1 MVLVIGSI
9 YALPNLYPTQPS
21 IQVAY
26 TDSAKSADQSLLDE
40 LEEILENEKASYE
53 EIFLRENKIVIK
65 FNDVDTQ
72 LSSKTILQ
80 NILLDKVIIA
90 LFLEPSTPQWLK
102 DIGANPVKLG
112 LDLSGGVHFLL
123 EVDIDTAQQGRLE
136 LLLDTYQKTFKEEK
150 IKFDNSSI
158 KDLALYFEFSNK
170 ESYNKALKKYRD
182 DSPLVNGLQYI
193 ITERPS
199 SNILLLEYSDIAL
212 KEIRDYAVGQ
222 NLTTLRNRVNEL
234 GVSEPIV
241 QRQGSNRIVVEL
253 PGVQD
258 PTAAKKII
266 GKTANLEFRLEANSR
281 TSPLRKE
288 QFDFKENEF
297 QTAYLEKAVIVSGDR
312 VTNAS
317 TGFDE
322 SGFAQVNI
330 TLDMQG
336 GRAMQRAT
344 SGNIGRKLGVLFV
357 EQKTNSELVTNA
369 QGESVIE
376 QTTFIEKNIISLATV
391 QAVLGTS
398 FRITGVGSPTEASEL
413 ALLLRAGALAAPMKF
428 VEERTVGP
436 SLGKE
441 NIELGMKSILI
452 GFCLVVLF
460 MALYYRVFGIAA
472 NISLIINLVLITG
485 IMSLLGASL
494 TLPGM
499 AGIVLTVGMAVDA
512 NVLIFS
518 RIREELKN
526 KDPQS
531 AIRDGFSRAFVTI
544 FDANVTTLIA
554 ALILYII
561 GTGPVKGFAITLSI
575 GIVTSMFTAIMCTRA
590 MVNLIYGNKNIMD
603 IRFRFMKFRKIA
615 GIISI
620 SLFIVSIMSL
630 SFRGLS
636 LGLDFSGGTLIEVSY
651 ESAVDLESIRNSLE
665 VNGYP
670 DSQVVNFGTNL
681 DVLIK
686 VADQSGNSSIG
697 ENIFNILNEQNIPIE
712 LKRVEF
718 VGPQVGDELRDQ
730 GGLGMIIALFMI
742 LIYVAFR
749 FQYKFALGAVT
760 ALGHDV
766 VIILGL
772 FSLFGWDF
780 DLTVLAALLAVI
792 GYSLNDT
799 IVVSDR
805 IRENFRTER
814 ILEPIDMIDLSLN
827 QTLGRTIVTSLTTLL
842 VLFAL
847 FIFGGELIRGFSLAL
862 ILGVL
867 IGTYSSIY
875 VVANMLMS
883 LTLTQE
889 DLAIPEPEGADFDG
903 MP

>member
-1 MVLVIGSI
+1 
-9 YALPNLYPTQPS
+9 
-21 IQVAY
+21 
-26 TDSAKSADQSLLDE
+26 
-40 LEEILENEKASYE
+40 
-53 EIFLRENKIVIK
+53 
-65 FNDVDTQ
+65 
-72 LSSKTILQ
+72 
-80 NILLDKVIIA
+80 
-90 LFLEPSTPQWLK
+90 
-102 DIGANPVKLG
+102 
-112 LDLSGGVHFLL
+112 
-123 EVDIDTAQQGRLE
+123 
-136 LLLDTYQKTFKEEK
+136 
-150 IKFDNSSI
+150 
-158 KDLALYFEFSNK
+158 
-170 ESYNKALKKYRD
+170 
-182 DSPLVNGLQYI
+182 
-193 ITERPS
+193 
-199 SNILLLEYSDIAL
+199 
-212 KEIRDYAVGQ
+212 
-222 NLTTLRNRVNEL
+222 
-234 GVSEPIV
+234 
-241 QRQGSNRIVVEL
+241 
-253 PGVQD
+253 
-258 PTAAKKII
+258 
-266 GKTANLEFRLEANSR
+266 
-281 TSPLRKE
+281 
-288 QFDFKENEF
+288 
-297 QTAYLEKAVIVSGDR
+297 
-312 VTNAS
+312 
-317 TGFDE
+317 
-322 SGFAQVNI
+322 
-330 TLDMQG
+330 
-336 GRAMQRAT
+336 
-344 SGNIGRKLGVLFV
+344 
-357 EQKTNSELVTNA
+357 
-369 QGESVIE
+369 
-376 QTTFIEKNIISLATV
+376 
-391 QAVLGTS
+391 
-398 FRITGVGSPTEASEL
+398 
-413 ALLLRAGALAAPMKF
+413 
-428 VEERTVGP
+428 
-436 SLGKE
+436 
-441 NIELGMKSILI
+441 
-452 GFCLVVLF
+452 
-460 MALYYRVFGIAA
+460 
-472 NISLIINLVLITG
+472 
-485 IMSLLGASL
+485 
-494 TLPGM
+494 
-499 AGIVLTVGMAVDA
+499 
-512 NVLIFS
+512 
-518 RIREELKN
+518 
-526 KDPQS
+526 
-531 AIRDGFSRAFVTI
+531 
-544 FDANVTTLIA
+544 
-554 ALILYII
+554 
-561 GTGPVKGFAITLSI
+561 
-575 GIVTSMFTAIMCTRA
+575 
-590 MVNLIYGNKNIMD
+590 MD

-615 GIISI
+615 GIISM
-620 SLFIVSIMSL
+620 SLFIISIMSL

-651 ESAVDLESIRNSLE
+651 ESPVALESIRNSLE

-772 FSLFGWDF
+772 FSLFSWDF

-827 QTLGRTIVTSLTTLL
+827 QTLGRTIVTSFTTLL